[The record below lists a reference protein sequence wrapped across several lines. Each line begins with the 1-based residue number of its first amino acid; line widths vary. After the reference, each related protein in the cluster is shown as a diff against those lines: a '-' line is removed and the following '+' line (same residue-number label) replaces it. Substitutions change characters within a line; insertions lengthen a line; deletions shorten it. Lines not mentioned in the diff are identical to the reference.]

1 MNNSK
6 NFKLTSVS
14 KQPKKTLR
22 KTRIKNKKFLKSV
35 GSVGSGIDLNQVKNF
50 NKDNDFKR
58 KISKNKTHDEYV
70 SKDAEKYRDKLEQKT
85 ISDEYLVELTE
96 IEDILQKYN
105 IDPKDL
111 KKINDIF
118 INLKRIFKELKDKAL
133 TSNSDTKNLTYD
145 QLMQQFF
152 EHSRN
157 FYENNN
163 ENYGAVDTVG
173 EAMWTQ
179 ILARPEYKKEQLKKL
194 TEWKNKNNDDNI
206 AALEIMRGFIPKD
219 IQTISKVRYIKELK
233 QKVDNKSAIKLA
245 NYMFN
250 INNDSNYSENNS
262 VANITTDTMLRKDT
276 LKNLR
281 KTSAEIKTMSLAD
294 LYKLN
299 TSNFDIIEL
308 RAIYSIL
315 PDKFEADVDGNKLV
329 WLIEHKQSL
338 EKRIDEK
345 MSKSG
350 KQYRNPVYTVFNK
363 EGLVI
368 DTNNNPLFDPT
379 HNDTFKK
386 VLPNSTTHQSATTTK
401 EFEKTT
407 GNLNNRS
414 KYLNAIKQ
422 QSTTQTDEFKKKNTS
437 DDKSSKNDEKLL
449 KKKELLK
456 RKERIMNIIMQ
467 DPTAF
472 DWETDDED

>member
-22 KTRIKNKKFLKSV
+22 KTRIKNKKLLKSV
-35 GSVGSGIDLNQVKNF
+35 GSVGSGIDLDGIKNF

-58 KISKNKTHDEYV
+58 KISKNKTYNEYV
-70 SKDAEKYRDKLEQKT
+70 SEDAEKYREKLEQKT
-85 ISDEYLVELTE
+85 ISDEYLVELKE

-105 IDPKDL
+105 IDPNDL
-111 KKINDIF
+111 KRINDIF
-118 INLKRIFKELKDKAL
+118 DNLKRIFKELKDKAL

-145 QLMQQFF
+145 QLMQKWL

-163 ENYGAVDTVG
+163 ENYGAIDTVG

-179 ILARPEYKKEQLKKL
+179 IIARPEHKKEQLKKM
-194 TEWKNKNNDDNI
+194 TEWKNKNNDANI
-206 AALEIMRGFIPKD
+206 AALKIMRGFIPKD
-219 IQTISKVRYIKELK
+219 IQTISKNRYIKELK
-233 QKVDNKSAIKLA
+233 QKVDNESAINLA

-250 INNDSNYSENNS
+250 INNDSNSSENNS
-262 VANITTDTMLRKDT
+262 VANITTDTILRKDT
-276 LKNLR
+276 LKILR
-281 KTSAEIKTMSLAD
+281 KTSAEIKTMPLAD

-315 PDKFEADVDGNKLV
+315 PDKFEADVNGNKLV
-329 WLIEHKQSL
+329 WLIENKQSF

-368 DTNNNPLFDPT
+368 DTNKNPLFDPT

-386 VLPNSTTHQSATTTK
+386 DLPNSTHKPATKTK
-401 EFEKTT
+401 DFEKTT
-407 GNLNNRS
+407 GNLNNKS
-414 KYLNAIKQ
+414 KYLDAIKQ
-422 QSTTQTDEFKKKNTS
+422 QSTTQTDEFKKKDTS
-437 DDKSSKNDEKLL
+437 YDKSSKIDEDE
-449 KKKELLK
+449 ELLK
-456 RKERIMNIIMQ
+456 RKDRIRNLLMQ
-467 DPTAF
+467 VRDPSAF
-472 DWETDDED
+472 DWDTTDDEDED